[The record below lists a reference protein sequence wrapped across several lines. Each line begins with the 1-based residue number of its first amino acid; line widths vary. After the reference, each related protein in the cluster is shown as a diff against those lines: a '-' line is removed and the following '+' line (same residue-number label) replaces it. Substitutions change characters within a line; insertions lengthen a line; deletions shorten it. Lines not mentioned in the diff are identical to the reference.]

1 MIEYKMCKETYIMEY
16 QENYQVNLN
25 AKQDNIS
32 QFMETIEDKKIQLQ
46 ELEKLK
52 EQNESCM

>member
-1 MIEYKMCKETYIMEY
+1 MEY

-52 EQNESCM
+52 E